1 MFVYQGKM
9 NWWTYAKDE
18 TFVVVLPNG
27 PVRVG
32 DSVYLF
38 WKWTVD
44 AKGVKNGNV
53 FQTISVDSVTQ
64 TSATDVTF
72 VLKGSWYSFT
82 VTTKGGYENIS
93 IVMRNPQGGVSDPMP
108 LKREWKSDKELTGTT
123 RIWTGKFKWMNFARD
138 EHAIFI
144 VPDGFGEG
152 KPIISTWQWTKA
164 SNGKTK
170 EPSFRAEVQ
179 RNVTGLGT
187 DTVKFSYKSYYDIKC
202 TWDGKKD
209 QLDVWVTEGAHSE
222 DVGDMIRSAI
232 IERSTHSQY
241 APHSAYGSFLT
252 CNSDF
257 NPPRPPP
264 TKSECELYLPQPQA
278 SLPRLVCPLPF
289 PKDLLETLAH
299 TAAYVD
305 QCGYLAKYAQDR
317 FAALDADY
325 HFSLEQIK
333 ALKIEIENINK
344 TKGDLTIDRD
354 AAIAKSQKLQEA
366 LDKALKDG
374 EGFQKEIARLNKV
387 ISDDKLKDAEAL
399 KVLEKTRAD
408 LKASQEQCSKLQAEI
423 AHKDA
428 QIAEQGATISNLQK
442 IIITLETTIAQLRA
456 EVTVKTSESEKLAKA
471 NITLEGQKRDLEN
484 SVKDLQDELAR
495 AQQRIKELQETAKNH
510 AAKDKEIRD
519 AKARADSEAAKSE
532 EEAAKALAEVE
543 KYKQWAYDNKVV
555 IDLSKY

>member
-232 IERSTHSQY
+232 IERSTHS
-241 APHSAYGSFLT
+241 H
-252 CNSDF
+252 DF

-456 EVTVKTSESEKLAKA
+456 EVTVKTSENEKLAKA

>member
-93 IVMRNPQGGVSDPMP
+93 VVMRNPQGGVSDPMQ

-123 RIWTGKFKWMNFARD
+123 RIWTGKFKWMDFARN

-152 KPIISTWQWTKA
+152 KPILSTWQWTKA

-170 EPSFRAEVQ
+170 DPSFRAEVQ
-179 RNVTGLGT
+179 KNVTGLGT

-232 IERSTHSQY
+232 IERSTHS
-241 APHSAYGSFLT
+241 H
-252 CNSDF
+252 DF

-278 SLPRLVCPLPF
+278 SIPRLVCPFPF

-317 FAALDADY
+317 FTTLDTDY
-325 HFSLEQIK
+325 HFALEQIK
-333 ALKIEIENINK
+333 ALKVDIININK
-344 TKGDLTIDRD
+344 TKDDLAVDRD
-354 AAIAKSQKLQEA
+354 AAIAKGQKLEEA
-366 LDKALKDG
+366 LKKALQDADG
-374 EGFQKEIARLNKV
+374 LQKEIARLNKV

-399 KVLEKTRAD
+399 KVLDETRAK
-408 LKASQEQCSKLQAEI
+408 LKATQEERTKLQAEI
-423 AHKDA
+423 AHKE
-428 QIAEQGATISNLQK
+428 AEVAKQTVTITNLQK
-442 IIITLETTIAQLRA
+442 IVITHETTIAQLRA
-456 EVTVKTSESEKLAKA
+456 EVTVKNSENQKLASA
-471 NITLEGQKRDLEN
+471 NTTLEGQKKDLEK
-484 SVKDLQDELAR
+484 SVGDLQTQLDQ
-495 AQQRIKELQETAKNH
+495 AQKRIKELRETAKEH
-510 AAKDKEIRD
+510 EIKDKEDRD
-519 AKARADSEAAKSE
+519 EKARVDTNAARFK

-543 KYKQWAYDNKVV
+543 KYKQWAYDNKLS

>member
-232 IERSTHSQY
+232 IERSTHS
-241 APHSAYGSFLT
+241 H
-252 CNSDF
+252 DF

-366 LDKALKDG
+366 LDKALKDD

-456 EVTVKTSESEKLAKA
+456 EVTVKTSENEKLAKA

>member
-9 NWWTYAKDE
+9 NWWTYAINE

-108 LKREWKSDKELTGTT
+108 LKPLRRMS
-123 RIWTGKFKWMNFARD
+123 FAKD
-138 EHAIFI
+138 EQAIFI

-152 KPIISTWQWTKA
+152 KPVISTWQWTKA

-170 EPSFRAEVQ
+170 EPSFRAETQ
-179 RNVTGLGT
+179 KNVTGLGT

-232 IERSTHSQY
+232 IERSTHS
-241 APHSAYGSFLT
+241 H
-252 CNSDF
+252 DF
-257 NPPRPPP
+257 NPPFPPP
-264 TKSECELYLPQPQA
+264 TKSECEHYLPQPQA

-325 HFSLEQIK
+325 HLSLEQIK

-344 TKGDLTIDRD
+344 TKGELTTDRD
-354 AAIAKSQKLQEA
+354 AAIAKAQKLREA

-374 EGFQKEIARLNKV
+374 EGYQKEITRLNKV

-408 LKASQEQCSKLQAEI
+408 LKAAQEQCSKLQAEV
-423 AHKDA
+423 AQKDA

-456 EVTVKTSESEKLAKA
+456 EVTVKTNENEKLAKA
-471 NITLEGQKRDLEN
+471 NITLEGQKRDLEG
-484 SVKDLQDELAR
+484 SVKDLQDELAH
-495 AQQRIKELQETAKNH
+495 AQARIKELQDTAKSH
-510 AAKDKEIRD
+510 AAKDKKIRD
-519 AKARADSEAAKSE
+519 AKARADIEAAKSE
-532 EEAAKALAEVE
+532 EEAAKALGEVE
-543 KYKQWAYDNKVV
+543 KYKQWAFDNKVK
-555 IDLSKY
+555 IDLSSY

>member
-1 MFVYQGKM
+1 MYVYQGKM
-9 NWWTYAKDE
+9 NWHNYARDE

-44 AKGVKNGNV
+44 SKGVKNGNV
-53 FQTISVDSVTQ
+53 FQTIIVDSVTQ
-64 TSATDVTF
+64 TNATDVSF
-72 VLKGSWYSFT
+72 YLPGPWYHFW

-93 IVMRNPQGGVSDPMP
+93 VRMGNSNGPVSDPMP
-108 LKREWKSDKELTGTT
+108 LRREWASDKELTGTT

-152 KPIISTWQWTKA
+152 KPVLSTWQWTKA
-164 SNGKTK
+164 SNGKLK
-170 EPSFRAEVQ
+170 EPSFRSATQ
-179 RNVTGLGT
+179 QKVTGLGT
-187 DTVKFSYKSYYDIKC
+187 DTVKFSYKSYYDIQC

-222 DVGDMIRSAI
+222 DVGDMVRSAI
-232 IERSTHSQY
+232 IERSTHS
-241 APHSAYGSFLT
+241 H
-252 CNSDF
+252 DF
-257 NPPRPPP
+257 NPPRGTP
-264 TKSECELYLPQPQA
+264 TKGECELYLPQPSA
-278 SLPRLVCPLPF
+278 CLPRLVCPFPF

-317 FAALDADY
+317 FTTLDADY
-325 HFSLEQIK
+325 HFALEQIK
-333 ALKIEIENINK
+333 ALKIEIININK
-344 TKGDLTIDRD
+344 TKDDLAVDRD
-354 AAIAKSQKLQEA
+354 AAIAKAQKLEEA
-366 LDKALKDG
+366 LNKALQDADG
-374 EGFQKEIARLNKV
+374 YQKEIARLNKV

-408 LKASQEQCSKLQAEI
+408 LKASQEQCTKLQSEI
-423 AHKDA
+423 ALKDA

-456 EVTVKTSESEKLAKA
+456 EITVKTKENEKLASA
-471 NITLEGQKRDLEN
+471 NITLEGQKRELES

-495 AQQRIKELQETAKNH
+495 AQQRIKELQETAKKH
-510 AAKDKEIRD
+510 EVKDKEIRD
-519 AKARADSEAAKSE
+519 AKARADIEAAKSE

-543 KYKQWAYDNKVV
+543 KYKQWAFDNKVV

>member
-232 IERSTHSQY
+232 IERSTHS
-241 APHSAYGSFLT
+241 H
-252 CNSDF
+252 DF

-317 FAALDADY
+317 FTALDADY

-344 TKGDLTIDRD
+344 TKGDLTLDRD
-354 AAIAKSQKLQEA
+354 AAIAKAQKLQEA

-456 EVTVKTSESEKLAKA
+456 EITVKTSENEKLAKA
-471 NITLEGQKRDLEN
+471 NITLEEQKRDLEN

-510 AAKDKEIRD
+510 AVKDKEIRD

>member
-82 VTTKGGYENIS
+82 HRHAK
-93 IVMRNPQGGVSDPMP
+93 PQGGVSDPMP

-232 IERSTHSQY
+232 IERSTHS
-241 APHSAYGSFLT
+241 H
-252 CNSDF
+252 DF

-317 FAALDADY
+317 FTALDADY

-344 TKGDLTIDRD
+344 TKGDLTLDRD
-354 AAIAKSQKLQEA
+354 AAIAKAQKLQEA

-456 EVTVKTSESEKLAKA
+456 EITVKTSENEKLAKA
-471 NITLEGQKRDLEN
+471 NITLEEQKRDLEN

-510 AAKDKEIRD
+510 AVKDKEIRD

>member
-1 MFVYQGKM
+1 M

-232 IERSTHSQY
+232 IERSTHS
-241 APHSAYGSFLT
+241 H
-252 CNSDF
+252 DF

-456 EVTVKTSESEKLAKA
+456 EVTVKTSENEKLAKA